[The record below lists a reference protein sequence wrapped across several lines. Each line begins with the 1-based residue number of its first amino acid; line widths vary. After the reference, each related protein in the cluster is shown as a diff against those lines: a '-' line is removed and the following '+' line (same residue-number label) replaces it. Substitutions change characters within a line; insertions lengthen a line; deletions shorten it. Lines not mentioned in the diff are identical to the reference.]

1 MLGIKKNIGTNNKQ
15 NSQMSNKET
24 LNLLDIAVQLNM
36 ERKMVCTNAKSGIP
50 KNKINTIQATNVQG
64 EFQAIVKSNPGIAAG
79 SVPKSIPPNP
89 SRRAII
95 PIKATTKT
103 MAAINRKGHMAIA
116 RMTNTSLK
124 MKATT
129 ERKKST

>member
-1 MLGIKKNIGTNNKQ
+1 
-15 NSQMSNKET
+15 MSNKET

-129 ERKKST
+129 ERKKSTAFCKKERGLPEFT